1 VLHSLLIHIAVSMMQ
16 RYSRLASNPPFL
28 ARGVSQ
34 GDSSSGSFMRRFTR
48 PAYADDE
55 DEIFEEVLRHSIYPT
70 EVLPTCRY
78 TAGGRLCPIGSR
90 LCRSGIA
97 VLALTWAPLMFEND
111 DNVVTVELDQGFHV
125 ITWCQ
130 NNLSLWGIE
139 DLDPPLFPVPQDR
152 GFFTVSTPN
161 PHSYAWQ
168 ALNPNAPGGNP
179 SYEYHTETQSPN
191 RIACIFNRWHGR
203 LPGLSPPCSGAPP
216 PGDCNI
222 PSSVSDNGAYLWPS
236 IGQHWWENC
245 GCVMQQKRTPGLSLM
260 YLFIF

>member
-1 VLHSLLIHIAVSMMQ
+1 MQ
-16 RYSRLASNPPFL
+16 RYSRLASNPPFS

-34 GDSSSGSFMRRFTR
+34 GDSLSGSFMRRFTR
-48 PAYADDE
+48 PAYAD

-78 TAGGRLCPIGSR
+78 TAGGHRCPIGSR

-139 DLDPPLFPVPQDR
+139 DLDPPLFPIPRDR

-191 RIACIFNRWHGR
+191 RIACIFNRRHDAGDY
-203 LPGLSPPCSGAPP
+203 LVYPHHVQVPPLQETATYHHL
-216 PGDCNI
+216 
-222 PSSVSDNGAYLWPS
+222 YLTMEPICGPLLAS
-236 IGQHWWENC
+236 IG
-245 GCVMQQKRTPGLSLM
+245 GRIVDV
-260 YLFIF
+260 